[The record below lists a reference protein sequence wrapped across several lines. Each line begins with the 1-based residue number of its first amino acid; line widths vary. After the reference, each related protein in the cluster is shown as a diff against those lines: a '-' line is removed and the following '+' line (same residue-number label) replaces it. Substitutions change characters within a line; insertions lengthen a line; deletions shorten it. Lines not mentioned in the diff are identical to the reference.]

1 LVPGIGGPW
10 ISCQGRAFG
19 QVLWHPRTNFK
30 FNDLGFPL
38 EKAIQYEKL
47 RKPFVIN
54 DLEKQWDIQ
63 GLVRSIFT
71 IFLTIVFSD
80 PEPKHDHDW

>member
-1 LVPGIGGPW
+1 MK
-10 ISCQGRAFG
+10 IS
-19 QVLWHPRTNFK
+19 
-30 FNDLGFPL
+30 DSGFPL

-63 GLVRSIFT
+63 GLVRSRFRS
-71 IFLTIVFSD
+71 FASSTIVNQD
-80 PEPKHDHDW
+80 TIINIDHDQVLAIGSFRTLQRQSKSLSDSERQ